1 MIGTMGTFPYPTKN
15 PLYNVK
21 GQNGCVIPVKLLL
34 VGIVTCDD
42 DGGRKSAGNGYN
54 TGTVLDT
61 LGENRYRLPS
71 PSINAGIEIFN
82 KLFEKHDIILSTD
95 AREEL
100 PFLVSSMQN
109 MKGSSLQA
117 VLTKLN
123 QCIQAKIKGEQK
135 DMCVNVHDLQMVF
148 MVGRDDNGSISVSKT
163 NGQRKG
169 DGNESATTL
178 FSSIGGNDEAK
189 KSLLDALAF
198 DRRKRMIL
206 SKFGLAP
213 PTGVLLYGPPGCG
226 KTLLAKATAQMMEPS
241 PRDGVSSRG
250 LGEAG
255 GLFISLSASD
265 IARSEVGQS
274 EKLVAKAFETARDN
288 APSVIF
294 IDEFQALFTSRD
306 GVGGGGKSS
315 GRLASTLLQCM
326 DDISK
331 WRDTDQSVA
340 PLTTNEDFE
349 SDRVVVLGATN
360 TPWMVD
366 RAFLRAGRFDR
377 VSKRA
382 SLLFSILNVFVC
394 LSCLYLHQCL
404 MVVLQN
410 K

>member
-1 MIGTMGTFPYPTKN
+1 
-15 PLYNVK
+15 
-21 GQNGCVIPVKLLL
+21 
-34 VGIVTCDD
+34 
-42 DGGRKSAGNGYN
+42 
-54 TGTVLDT
+54 
-61 LGENRYRLPS
+61 
-71 PSINAGIEIFN
+71 
-82 KLFEKHDIILSTD
+82 
-95 AREEL
+95 
-100 PFLVSSMQN
+100 
-109 MKGSSLQA
+109 
-117 VLTKLN
+117 
-123 QCIQAKIKGEQK
+123 
-135 DMCVNVHDLQMVF
+135 MCVNVHDLQMVF
-148 MVGRDDNGSISVSKT
+148 MVGRDDNGSLSVSKT

-241 PRDGVSSRG
+241 PRDGLSSRG

-315 GRLASTLLQCM
+315 GRLA
-326 DDISK
+326 
-331 WRDTDQSVA
+331 
-340 PLTTNEDFE
+340 
-349 SDRVVVLGATN
+349 
-360 TPWMVD
+360 
-366 RAFLRAGRFDR
+366 
-377 VSKRA
+377 
-382 SLLFSILNVFVC
+382 
-394 LSCLYLHQCL
+394 
-404 MVVLQN
+404 
-410 K
+410 